1 MTKMLEKV
9 RIDNFLP
16 QKGTKNNVINEESM
30 TENVR
35 KFYENVTGR
44 YRILQK
50 HMFLSC
56 FCNNNIRKSQK
67 N

>member
-1 MTKMLEKV
+1 MTKMSEKV
-9 RIDNFLP
+9 RIDSFLP
-16 QKGTKNNVINEESM
+16 QKGTKNSVINEESM

-35 KFYENVTGR
+35 KFYERVTEWFR
-44 YRILQK
+44 LLQK

-56 FCNNNIRKSQK
+56 VCNNNIRKSQK

>member
-1 MTKMLEKV
+1 MSWMHEKV
-9 RIDNFLP
+9 RIDSFLP
-16 QKGTKNNVINEESM
+16 QKGTKNSVINEESV

-35 KFYENVTGR
+35 KFYERVTEWFR
-44 YRILQK
+44 LLQK

-56 FCNNNIRKSQK
+56 VCNNNIRKSQK